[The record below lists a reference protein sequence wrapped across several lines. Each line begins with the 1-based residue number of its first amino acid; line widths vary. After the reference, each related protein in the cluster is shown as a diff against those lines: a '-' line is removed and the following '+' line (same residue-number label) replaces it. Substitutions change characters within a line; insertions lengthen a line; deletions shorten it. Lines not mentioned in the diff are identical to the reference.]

1 MRKFEKVSK
10 YKNIELTSPK
20 RATKYSAGYDLALAE
35 DVIFKKNKIT
45 LVPTGHKVLM
55 NDDDVLLIFARS
67 SLCIKYNF
75 VLANGVGI
83 IDKDYYNSNSNE
95 GEIFIPILNLGKKIK
110 LLKGERIA
118 QALFLEYKKVDDEEN
133 IKTIRTGGFG
143 SSDKIK

>member
-1 MRKFEKVSK
+1 MPDHLYVL
-10 YKNIELTSPK
+10 NI
-20 RATKYSAGYDLALAE
+20 
-35 DVIFKKNKIT
+35 IF
-45 LVPTGHKVLM
+45 
-55 NDDDVLLIFARS
+55 F
-67 SLCIKYNF
+67 F
-75 VLANGVGI
+75 LANGVGI

-133 IKTIRTGGFG
+133 IKAIRTGGFG